1 LKTTNFKTL
10 RSFKLVVSS
19 RSKEQK
25 PKPGFHDKGKKEVED
40 FSDRWVGKKVLI
52 IMSDNSSV
60 NAKITDNSKYYLEVV
75 DLDTNKVTYIHKPFI
90 RKIII
95 EE

>member
-1 LKTTNFKTL
+1 VSLKQ
-10 RSFKLVVSS
+10 VVSF

-25 PKPGFHDKGKKEVED
+25 PKPGFQDKRKEEVED
-40 FSDRWVGKKVLI
+40 FSDKWVGKKVLI
-52 IMSDNSSV
+52 LMSDNSSV

-75 DLDTNKVTYIHKPFI
+75 DLNTNKVTYIHKPFI